1 MKDLIDRIVEK
12 IKELLSPPAPL
23 EPVPVR
29 PPRRR

>member
-12 IKELLSPPAPL
+12 IKELLTPPAPL

-29 PPRRR
+29 GKRR